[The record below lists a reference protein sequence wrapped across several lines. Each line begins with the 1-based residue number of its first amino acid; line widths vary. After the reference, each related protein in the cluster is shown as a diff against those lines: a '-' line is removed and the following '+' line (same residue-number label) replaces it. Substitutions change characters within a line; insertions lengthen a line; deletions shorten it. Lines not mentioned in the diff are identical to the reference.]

1 MFCLQ
6 SHSLLKTKFVILLKV
21 KALNSV
27 VSATNNIIPP
37 MKRRQLAPPS
47 ILGKALPDLYG
58 NLARSAIMANGRA
71 KVATITRVGG
81 RKQMISWVDA
91 PDDVYFVATEA
102 TRSVFWP

>member
-1 MFCLQ
+1 
-6 SHSLLKTKFVILLKV
+6 
-21 KALNSV
+21 
-27 VSATNNIIPP
+27 

-47 ILGKALPDLYG
+47 ILGKAMPDIYG
-58 NLARSAIMANGRA
+58 NLARSAVIANGGRA

-102 TRSVFWP
+102 TR